1 MEQRF
6 PMNTKNSP
14 ILLKILAVLLVLLF
28 VLSVAGLNY
37 GNHLA
42 GTPPAEVVFDTIL
55 LAVPLVV
62 LYFSIF
68 LLAAAGQQRRSQ
80 GQISQRLSKFIYF
93 TPRIAGIVVTLFVG
107 MFAMD
112 VFSVGNNPWEML
124 GAFLVHASPAIGMAI
139 ALAFAWRR
147 PQIGFVVFLVA
158 GIFFLGFGI
167 RRPENLIGIVLG
179 ISGPLAVIAM
189 LFWADWKWQKE
200 LATSS

>member
-1 MEQRF
+1 
-6 PMNTKNSP
+6 MNIKNSP
-14 ILLKILAVLLVLLF
+14 ILLKILAVMLVLLF

-42 GTPPAEVVFDTIL
+42 GTPPGEVVFDTIL

-62 LYFSIF
+62 LYSSIY

-80 GQISQRLSKFIYF
+80 GQISRRLSKFIYF
-93 TPRIAGIVVTLFVG
+93 MPRIAGIVVALFVG
-107 MFAMD
+107 MFALD
-112 VFSVGNNPWEML
+112 VFSEGNSPWEML
-124 GAFLVHASPAIGMAI
+124 GAFLVHASPAIVMAI
-139 ALAFAWRR
+139 GVALAWRR

-158 GIFFLGFGI
+158 AIFFLGFGI

-179 ISGPLAVIAM
+179 ISGPMAVIAM

-200 LATSS
+200 LATSSQGWQNP